1 MLKYITKIA
10 STPKTVIDKQ
20 EFIFD
25 KEILEVE
32 KKLGER
38 IRQLFHGS
46 LAIREVDAGSTN
58 ACEQELTALSN
69 SYYDIERFGIHFVA
83 SPRHAD
89 MLMVTGPVS
98 RNMRDALIKTYE
110 AIPEP
115 KIVVAVG
122 DDAIDGGIFKGS
134 YGVLDGVRNVIPVNF
149 QIPGDP
155 PSPKTIL
162 SYLLQILASP
172 PASSPRR
179 V

>member
-1 MLKYITKIA
+1 MLRHFTKIV

-20 EFIFD
+20 EFGCD
-25 KEILEVE
+25 KEIIQVG
-32 KKLGER
+32 KKLEER
-38 IRQLFHGS
+38 ILQLFHGS

-69 SYYDIERFGIHFVA
+69 AYYDIERFGIHFVA

-134 YGVLDGVRNVIPVNF
+134 YGVLDGVHNVIPVNF

-162 SYLLQILASP
+162 CYLLQILASP
-172 PASSPRR
+172 SVSSPRGA
-179 V
+179 